1 MRRLAFL
8 SLPLL
13 AFVLAGGGTPGLDA
27 DTPSPSPSPSPSAE
41 PSPSPLPSPTPVLE
55 EKGPPVQKDDLLG
68 SPAPSPSPNP
78 DYHGSLKPGD
88 WVQVTGTGDCLN
100 VRLFPGSPPPPP
112 PDAALPPDFQTPDN
126 VINCLPDGFVG
137 RLRQGDQ
144 QQMPVSADGH
154 WWWNIAGVGWVA
166 EDWLAFHHEGGL
178 PWPQRPELAGAG
190 LIAFMRND
198 GAIWLMNADGSG
210 QRQLVPGGPDKGG
223 LMYLE
228 WAPTGDRLS
237 VTRQAWT
244 EGGGVT
250 STQVYDLAGILVA
263 GY

>member
-55 EKGPPVQKDDLLG
+55 EKGPPAQKDDF
-68 SPAPSPSPNP
+68 APPTSPNP
-78 DYHGSLKPGD
+78 DYQGSLKPGD

-137 RLRQGDQ
+137 RLAQWDQ

-154 WWWNIAGVGWVA
+154 WWWNITGVGWVINVGNDTIVVGVA
-166 EDWLAFHHEGGL
+166 
-178 PWPQRPELAGAG
+178 AGN
-190 LIAFMRND
+190 IAC
-198 GAIWLMNADGSG
+198 GSNG
-210 QRQLVPGGPDKGG
+210 SL
-223 LMYLE
+223 
-228 WAPTGDRLS
+228 
-237 VTRQAWT
+237 
-244 EGGGVT
+244 GGVLVNNSVAAAIVISDAGRTIMTVPASQAAGTYYNLHNVDFSGYLKVATT
-250 STQVYDLAGILVA
+250 STNDVTVFHSPTLPLSYAM
-263 GY
+263 